1 MRRHRARSR
10 WRRILTWATVAVL
23 TPTLIGV
30 VTAVI
35 YVSSVRLPDDPVTVQ
50 ASTLYYRDGRTILA
64 RVGTENHTD
73 VPISSVPD
81 GVRHAV
87 IAAEDRDFYSHPGV
101 SVKGVLRSIVADL
114 RGRKEGASTITQQYA
129 RNAFLTQE
137 VSFSRKTREMA
148 LAIKLEQ
155 KYSKDQI
162 LERYL
167 NTIYFGRQAYGIAAA
182 AHAYFGVTPDRLD
195 PAQGAVLASVIKDP
209 YRYDPANDATAA
221 RQRWTWVVNAERDAG
236 WLAATPAY
244 PKVLPSSATGLGPNG
259 IVVDRVEQELA
270 QHGVS
275 SQVLHTKG
283 LSVVTTL
290 DAAAQQAAI
299 RQVSAHLSGQPKD
312 LRAALVGLDP
322 TSGAVRAYYGGG
334 QSGFFDD
341 AKAIHPAASTFKPI
355 VLGAAVERGLSPL
368 SIWNGSSPRIF
379 PGRLGVPLK
388 NHDNV
393 QCPRCTLVQA
403 MIDSL
408 NTPFYAVTEVL
419 GANTIRTLA
428 YNLGISTSYDNKP
441 SLVDVKGDPAPG
453 TTRPDI
459 SIGRY
464 AVSPGDL
471 ASVYATFA
479 GNGVEHNRYFV
490 QSVSSGRGTKLW
502 SAVTTS
508 RKALDPYTAAVI
520 ARVLQLVVRADN
532 IDPGRPAAAKTGTQA
547 WGDSNDNQDAWLAGF
562 TPELA
567 TSVWV
572 GKAKPGP
579 IKDKNG
585 KAIEGETMPAA
596 IWRDFTHDALA
607 GRPVQ
612 QFPEAQF
619 RPGRLD
625 ADPSLS
631 VPETADQPPQLGDKA
646 AAARAAAKKAADE
659 QSKLK
664 DESRTPPPKPS
675 PSSSA

>member
-1 MRRHRARSR
+1 M
-10 WRRILTWATVAVL
+10 L
-23 TPTLIGV
+23 TPTLVGV

-35 YVSSVRLPDDPVTVQ
+35 YVSSVPLPDDPVTVQ
-50 ASTLYYRDGRTILA
+50 ASTLYYRDGKTILA

-73 VPISSVPD
+73 VPLSSVPD
-81 GVRHAV
+81 GVRRAV

-221 RQRWTWVVNAERDAG
+221 QQRWTWVVNAEKDAG

-244 PKVLPSSATGLGPNG
+244 PKVLPSSANNLGPNG

-270 QHGVS
+270 RQGIS
-275 SQVLHTKG
+275 SQALHTKG
-283 LSVVTTL
+283 LTVVTTL

-299 RQVSAHLSGQPKD
+299 KQVGAHLSGQPKD
-312 LRAALVGLDP
+312 LRAALVGIDP
-322 TSGAVRAYYGGG
+322 ASGAVRAYYGGG

-368 SIWNGSSPRIF
+368 SIWNGSSPRNF

-388 NHDNV
+388 NHDDI
-393 QCPRCTLVQA
+393 QCPRCSLVQA
-403 MIDSL
+403 MIESL
-408 NTPFYAVTEVL
+408 NTPFYAVTEIL
-419 GANTIRTLA
+419 GARTIRTLA
-428 YNLGISTSYDNKP
+428 YNLGISTSYDNGP

-453 TTRPDI
+453 TTRADI

-479 GNGVEHNRYFV
+479 GNGVQHNRYFV

-502 SAVTTS
+502 SAVPTS

-520 ARVLQLVVRADN
+520 ARVLQLVVRADD

-547 WGDSNDNQDAWLAGF
+547 WGDTNDNQDAWLAGF

-567 TSVWV
+567 SSIWV

-579 IKDKNG
+579 IKDRNG
-585 KAIEGETMPAA
+585 KAIEGENMPAA
-596 IWRDFTHDALA
+596 IWRDFTRDALA

-612 QFPEAQF
+612 QFPDVQLK
-619 RPGRLD
+619 PGQLA

-631 VPETADQPPQLGDKA
+631 APATTDPAGSDVPPLLGDKA
-646 AAARAAAKKAADE
+646 AAQAAAAKKAAEE
-659 QSKLK
+659 QSKLREK
-664 DESRTPPPKPS
+664 SRTPSAKAS
-675 PSSSA
+675 PSSPA